1 MKKLSKTSRRNFITY
16 GVVIAAYL
24 LMQLLISTGNVSSL
38 IKGQLIPICVY
49 ASAAVSLNLCVGILG
64 ELSLGH
70 AGFMSIGCYAG
81 AVAAAALEGAIPNPI
96 ARLVLA
102 MIVGAAVAAIGGIII
117 GVPVLKL
124 NGDYLAIVTL
134 AFGEIIRAIM
144 TNIYVSMDAT
154 GIHFSLIERIK
165 AGDGGRMIINGA
177 IGLQVPTKLAT
188 FGVGIC
194 LLLFTL
200 FVVFNLTNSKTGR
213 AIRALRDN
221 KIAAESVGIS
231 ISKYKLMG
239 FVISAALAGA
249 AGTLFGQNFGTMEAA
264 KFDFN
269 LSILILVF
277 VVLGGLGNL
286 RGSVIAAVLLTLL
299 PELLR
304 AFSNYRMLTYAV
316 VLILVMLA
324 TNNASVRGWLDR
336 AADVAR
342 KAIAPLYNKLLKKKG
357 DAENA

>member
-1 MKKLSKTSRRNFITY
+1 MKKISKTSIRNFITY
-16 GVVIAAYL
+16 GIVIVAYL
-24 LMQLLISTGNVSSL
+24 IIQAMVKAGNVSSL

-70 AGFMSIGCYAG
+70 AGFMSIGCYVG
-81 AVAAAALEGAIPNPI
+81 AIAAAAMEGAVPNPLV
-96 ARLVLA
+96 RLVLA
-102 MIVGAAVAAIGGIII
+102 MVVGAFAAAIGGIII

-134 AFGEIIRAIM
+134 AFGEIIRAVM
-144 TNIYVSMDAT
+144 TNIYVAMNKD
-154 GIHFSLIERIK
+154 GRLQFSLIQRIK
-165 AGDGGRMIINGA
+165 AEKGGRMIVNGA
-177 IGLQVPTKLAT
+177 IGLQVPKTLAT
-188 FGVGIC
+188 FTVGVC

-231 ISKYKLMG
+231 IPKYKLMG

-269 LSILILVF
+269 MSILVLVF

-286 RGSVIAAVLLTLL
+286 RGSVIAAVLLTIL

-304 AFSNYRMLTYAV
+304 AFSSYRMLTYAI

-324 TNNASVRGWLDR
+324 TNNAGVRNF
-336 AADVAR
+336 
-342 KAIAPLYNKLLKKKG
+342 IEKLSTLITKKQKG
-357 DAENA
+357 DAQDA

>member
-1 MKKLSKTSRRNFITY
+1 MKKISKTSIRNFITY
-16 GVVIAAYL
+16 GIVIVAYL
-24 LMQLLISTGNVSSL
+24 IIQAMVKAGNVSSL

-70 AGFMSIGCYAG
+70 AGFMSIGCYVG
-81 AVAAAALEGAIPNPI
+81 AIAAAAMEGAVPNPLV
-96 ARLVLA
+96 RLVLA
-102 MIVGAAVAAIGGIII
+102 MVVGAFAAAIGGIII

-134 AFGEIIRAIM
+134 AFGEIIRAVM
-144 TNIYVSMDAT
+144 TNIYVAMNKD
-154 GIHFSLIERIK
+154 GGLQFSLIQRIK
-165 AGDGGRMIINGA
+165 AEKGGRMIVNGA
-177 IGLQVPTKLAT
+177 IGLQVPKTLAT
-188 FGVGIC
+188 FTVGVC

-231 ISKYKLMG
+231 IPKYKLMG

-269 LSILILVF
+269 MSILVLVF

-286 RGSVIAAVLLTLL
+286 RGSVIAAVLLTIL

-304 AFSNYRMLTYAV
+304 AFSSYRMLTYAI

-324 TNNASVRGWLDR
+324 TNNAGVRNF
-336 AADVAR
+336 
-342 KAIAPLYNKLLKKKG
+342 IEKLSTLITKKQKG
-357 DAENA
+357 DAQDA

>member
-1 MKKLSKTSRRNFITY
+1 MKKLSKTSRSNFITY
-16 GVVIAAYL
+16 GIVLAAYL
-24 LMQLLISTGNVSSL
+24 IMQLLVSTGNISSL

-49 ASAAVSLNLCVGILG
+49 ASAAVSLNLCIGILG

-70 AGFMSIGCYAG
+70 AGFMSIGCYVG
-81 AVAAAALEGAIPNPI
+81 AIAAAVLESSVPNPI
-96 ARLVLA
+96 LRLVLA
-102 MIVGAAVAAIGGIII
+102 MIVGAIAAAIGGVII

-134 AFGEIIRAIM
+134 AFGEIIRALM
-144 TNIYVSMDAT
+144 TNIYVSMDPD
-154 GIHFSLIERIK
+154 GLHFSLVERIK
-165 AGDGGRMIINGA
+165 AAEGGRMIVNGA
-177 IGLQVPTKLAT
+177 IGLQVPKTLAT
-188 FGVGIC
+188 FTVGAA

-221 KIAAESVGIS
+221 KIAAESIGIS
-231 ISKYKLMG
+231 IPKYKLMG

-269 LSILILVF
+269 MSILILVF

-286 RGSVIAAVLLTLL
+286 RGSVIAAVLLTIL

-304 AFSNYRMLTYAV
+304 SFRDYRMLTYAI
-316 VLILVMLA
+316 VLIVVMLA
-324 TNNASVRGWLDR
+324 TNNANIRGKIMSCVSFVKGLF
-336 AADVAR
+336 
-342 KAIAPLYNKLLKKKG
+342 IKKKG

>member
-1 MKKLSKTSRRNFITY
+1 MKKISKTSIRNFITY
-16 GVVIAAYL
+16 GIVIVAF
-24 LMQLLISTGNVSSL
+24 LIIQAMVKAGNVSSL

-70 AGFMSIGCYAG
+70 AGFMSIGCYVG
-81 AVAAAALEGAIPNPI
+81 AIAAAAMEGAVPNPLV
-96 ARLVLA
+96 RLVLA
-102 MIVGAAVAAIGGIII
+102 MVVGAFAAAIGGIII

-134 AFGEIIRAIM
+134 AFGEIIRAVM
-144 TNIYVSMDAT
+144 TNIYVAMNKD
-154 GIHFSLIERIK
+154 GRLQFSLIQRIK
-165 AGDGGRMIINGA
+165 AEKGGRMIVNGA
-177 IGLQVPTKLAT
+177 IGLQVPKTLAT
-188 FGVGIC
+188 FTVGVC

-231 ISKYKLMG
+231 IPKYKLMG

-269 LSILILVF
+269 MSILVLVF

-286 RGSVIAAVLLTLL
+286 RGSVIAAVLLTIL

-304 AFSNYRMLTYAV
+304 AFSSYRMLTYAI

-324 TNNASVRGWLDR
+324 TNNAGVRNF
-336 AADVAR
+336 
-342 KAIAPLYNKLLKKKG
+342 IEKLSTLITKKQKG
-357 DAENA
+357 DVQDA